1 MEHWNNVCIIC
12 KMKWL
17 YDHLSLIQEIWLPA
31 HACHLLSFYEF
42 DIFLTGP
49 VFMYS
54 LRNMPILYV
63 SDPDL
68 VKEIGL
74 CTSLDLGKPSHLQR
88 EQWPLFGH
96 GIFRTNGPDWAKQRK
111 IIAPSFFMDKVKVR
125 LAIHLSLLMFIIFK
139 C

>member
-1 MEHWNNVCIIC
+1 
-12 KMKWL
+12 
-17 YDHLSLIQEIWLPA
+17 
-31 HACHLLSFYEF
+31 
-42 DIFLTGP
+42 
-49 VFMYS
+49 MYS

-111 IIAPSFFMDKVKVR
+111 IIAPSFFMDKVKVISIQSF
-125 LAIHLSLLMFIIFK
+125 L
-139 C
+139 